1 MCGEKFKKLTFILK
15 FRSKEYP
22 PDEKQNEK
30 ECKASLIFIPPF
42 SWIFIVIF
50 PNIVEMT
57 EKQFLLMFA
66 RRDTV
71 APSDAWSCWHYATM

>member
-15 FRSKEYP
+15 FRLKEYP

-30 ECKASLIFIPPF
+30 ECKASLIFVPPF

-50 PNIVEMT
+50 PSPGS
-57 EKQFLLMFA
+57 
-66 RRDTV
+66 RDDRETIFTYV
-71 APSDAWSCWHYATM
+71 CS